1 MTKYLT
7 YLIKKERRVL
17 RNSFLQQSYSIND
30 IMQWM
35 VTSVNMRSELL
46 TELSSRFS
54 SRNEFSKLRKPNIS
68 ETGENEKFG
77 NFRLTQGLNGD
88 VS

>member
-35 VTSVNMRSELL
+35 VTSYFHNK
-46 TELSSRFS
+46 T
-54 SRNEFSKLRKPNIS
+54 EFSQCDLILK
-68 ETGENEKFG
+68 
-77 NFRLTQGLNGD
+77 NF
-88 VS
+88 VI